1 MIARPSGGEM
11 NYFTQ
16 KAELHSI
23 LTDLGH
29 LSEEFVSQE
38 SKEEILQIQGVLETK
53 RFPIV
58 FAGRFS
64 TGKSLLLNRLFL
76 NDDLLPSKVTPT
88 TARNVLIEY
97 GDEKNFY
104 LQKMGESEEIT
115 EVKVPANEDT
125 IAEYCTHMGERKD
138 EYERFVLKIPLD
150 ILRNGVSFIDTVGT
164 EDIDDHYV
172 SQTINS
178 IEEAAVVVYV
188 TNALQPLAQSETEFL
203 QKYLEETPKKLF
215 LVANKI
221 DGRPSP
227 QDQQDI
233 FDDLSDRFSNFYD
246 KAKIR
251 GDEKVFLVSAK
262 TEQGLDQLRERIIEF
277 VGKDRVKELVFQCA
291 SSTKSVLDKEVRS
304 IDAKLSQLQQKHRGE
319 KDELTKYQQELESLE
334 NSLSKKEMKHEEL
347 SAELLDFAVHELEDA
362 LEKAQDRTLNR
373 VANYEIAIEELAILV
388 DREVRSAFKR
398 SLKKIQFR
406 FIESFEK
413 RLGNVASIPVSDE
426 AIEEMRRKT
435 DLYGIASASTGIGG
449 IGLTLFGIGQGMAAG
464 QFFLTGW
471 IFQTTLWGAAA
482 SASAPFLVPGILATV
497 SAVYIYKRM
506 ESNKKQQTR
515 VVVQKLFEEAKSN
528 IDRITEAI
536 EDSVERTIE
545 ELSRKVSNEKK
556 ALESIINETRPEI
569 IEKEINEQRL
579 KKLKLDEYVNKLSSY
594 VDNAGAQA

>member
-1 MIARPSGGEM
+1 M
-11 NYFTQ
+11 NYFTK
-16 KAELHSI
+16 KAELHDV
-23 LTDLGH
+23 LTDLSH

-38 SKEEILQIQGVLETK
+38 SKEEILQIQDVLETK

-76 NDDLLPSKVTPT
+76 DDDLLPSKVTPT
-88 TARNVLIEY
+88 TARNILIEY

-104 LQKMGESEEIT
+104 LQKKGESEGIT
-115 EVKVPANEDT
+115 EVKVPANKDT

-138 EYERFVLKIPLD
+138 EYERFVLKTSLD

-178 IEEAAVVVYV
+178 MEEAAVVVYV

-304 IDAKLSQLQQKHRGE
+304 IDAKLSHLQQKYRGE

-334 NSLSKKEMKHEEL
+334 NFLSKKEMKYEEL
-347 SAELLDFAVHELEDA
+347 RAELLDFTKQELEDA

-373 VANYEIAIEELAILV
+373 VGNYEIAIEELAMLV
-388 DREVRSAFKR
+388 DREIRKASR
-398 SLKKIQFR
+398 NSLRKIQFR
-406 FIESFEK
+406 FMESFEK
-413 RLGNVASIPVSDE
+413 RLDDVASTPISNKV
-426 AIEEMRRKT
+426 IEEVQRKT
-435 DLYGIASASTGIGG
+435 ALSKITSASTGIGG
-449 IGLTLFGIGQGMAAG
+449 LGLSLFGIGQGIAASEIAA
-464 QFFLTGW
+464 TGVFSW
-471 IFQTTLWGAAA
+471 FVSWTTFSIAAFSGAA
-482 SASAPFLVPGILATV
+482 APFLVPGILATG
-497 SAVYIYKRM
+497 SALYIYQSMK
-506 ESNKKQQTR
+506 SNKKQQTR
-515 VVVQKLFEEAKSN
+515 VVVQKLFEEEKSN
-528 IDRITEAI
+528 IDSITEAI
-536 EDSVERTIE
+536 EDSVERTFE
-545 ELSRKVSNEKK
+545 ELSRKVSTEKK

-579 KKLKLDEYVNKLSSY
+579 KKLKLDEYVNKLNSY
-594 VDNAGAQA
+594 VDNAGAPA